1 MPRFSIPNST
11 SLHTVHHLLEMN
23 DFFGGTET
31 GAELILHPRW
41 MHIEPYG
48 LAMAAAW
55 GAWCRRNTASITVRN
70 VGPQARYA
78 ARMKLFEHLR
88 IDPGFSI
95 VEHEE
100 AGRFLPLRKVSTALD
115 IRGVIA
121 DLSALLHL
129 DRFPDALAAVQYCVS
144 ELLRNALEHAGSPD
158 GAFVCAHNYTS
169 GANRRVSIAVA
180 DCGQGIA
187 SHLGSVYPD
196 VRGDDS
202 RALALAMLPGVTG
215 VQPGMYGTPDNA
227 GAGLFITRCIAK
239 GSGGYF
245 VMMSGRA
252 AYRLRRAKGRSRSRR
267 IVLDPLEE
275 RHDLWNLPAGWQGTV
290 VAVEIRTNQIKD
302 FQRFF
307 RWIREQI
314 PRPAAKRPKIRF
326 T

>member
-1 MPRFSIPNST
+1 MPRFSVPNST
-11 SLHTVHHLLEMN
+11 SLHNVHHLLEMN
-23 DFFGGTET
+23 DFFGGTEAR
-31 GAELILHPRW
+31 AELILHPRW
-41 MHIEPYG
+41 MYIEPYG

-55 GAWCRRNTASITVRN
+55 GAWCRRNTTSITVRN

-100 AGRFLPLRKVSTALD
+100 AGRFLPLRRVSTALD

-129 DRFPDALAAVQYCVS
+129 DGFPDALAAVQYCVS

-202 RALALAMLPGVTG
+202 RALALAMCLALRVFGPACMERPTTQGRFCLSRGVS
-215 VQPGMYGTPDNA
+215 QKA
-227 GAGLFITRCIAK
+227 
-239 GSGGYF
+239 
-245 VMMSGRA
+245 RA
-252 AYRLRRAKGRSRSRR
+252 ATS
-267 IVLDPLEE
+267 
-275 RHDLWNLPAGWQGTV
+275 
-290 VAVEIRTNQIKD
+290 
-302 FQRFF
+302 
-307 RWIREQI
+307 
-314 PRPAAKRPKIRF
+314 
-326 T
+326 